1 MMSDAAMA
9 PAWMA
14 VNLFLLWAGWRASR
28 QLMPEAGA
36 IVRACQIAL
45 FWWAAVVLAAMT
57 TGAVGLLNG
66 PALLVSGTLCGG
78 VLLAGAVR
86 IGKPVE
92 YGPAGADD
100 PLELAAGG
108 GWFGERFWVFLW
120 GIWLAWMA
128 ARVGGVALLNFPS
141 DWDTLMYHLPL
152 VDQWLRAGSLYAP
165 DDPVW
170 YNAANVELVGLWCV
184 GPFSGDFLTGLTNLA
199 ALVLFAGAA
208 VELGGELGLG
218 RRLSHV
224 AGLAVVSNWVVFRQS
239 LDSKNDMAVAALF
252 LASLLF
258 GVRYLRL
265 GQRGALAYAACA
277 FGLLCGVKYYA
288 VGYAGVALMS
298 MAIVSLAGARAW
310 RGLKLVAAGIAGTV
324 IWGGY
329 WYLRNFWITGTPIY
343 PKGIG
348 GRTDV
353 LLQIR
358 PQLWESTLLG
368 NNSPDVFPL
377 LIEAVQSMTGP
388 CHLTAFLML
397 PTLVAWLIGSGT
409 WIWVRSGRAED
420 GGRRLLLAVLIA
432 GCGLVFGLTPFVV
445 ETVPE
450 TMNMLRGRYLPAR
463 FGLCLLTLGVYA
475 LGVLVQDLSRAL
487 RGRDPVRRWRMGL
500 SLVPPVIFG
509 LVAAWQFY
517 DNSSRAQ
524 NGQIVDT
531 ALLAWNALLIMLLV
545 AALRSVPRRIVWTCA
560 AVGGIALAGVA
571 AWGAYELSRGWHD
584 GYARHYDAMFRDRI
598 FQMLE
603 RDEPPGTRV
612 CVFGDRYYPFFGS
625 RRQFAPCRPPYLAS
639 REQALEYVRRQKAS
653 LVSAIRDARPRA
665 ERFDGWGGWLSDY
678 AEVFV
683 PVESA
688 SRPGARFDLFKV
700 DHGMLE
706 RILADGTA
714 AASGPDAESAGTVR
728 SHEAAAGKAQP

>member
-1 MMSDAAMA
+1 MMIDAAMA
-9 PAWMA
+9 PVWMA

-28 QLMPEAGA
+28 LLMPEAGA

-45 FWWAAVVLAAMT
+45 FWWAAVVLAAVT
-57 TGAVGLLNG
+57 TGAVRLLNG
-66 PALLVSGTLCGG
+66 PTLLASGTLCGW
-78 VLLAGAVR
+78 VLLVSAKR
-86 IGKPVE
+86 LGKTVE
-92 YGPAGADD
+92 LRPGKAD
-100 PLELAAGG
+100 ESMGLAAGG
-108 GWFGERFWVFLW
+108 GWLGERFWVFLW
-120 GIWLAWMA
+120 GIWLAWMT

-152 VDQWLRAGSLYAP
+152 VNQWLRAGSLYAP

-170 YNAANVELVGLWCV
+170 YNAANVELVGLWCA
-184 GPFSGDFLTGLTNLA
+184 GPFSGDFLAGLTNLP

-208 VELGGELGLG
+208 VELGSEFGLA

-252 LASLLF
+252 LATLLF
-258 GVRYLRL
+258 GMRYLRL
-265 GQRGALAYAACA
+265 GQRGALVYAACA

-288 VGYAGVALMS
+288 VGYAGVALIS
-298 MAIVSLAGARAW
+298 MAAVSLAGGRAW
-310 RGLKLVAAGIAGTV
+310 RGARLAAAGIVGAA

-329 WYLRNFWITGTPIY
+329 WYLRNFCITGTPIY

-348 GRTDV
+348 GKTDV

-368 NNSPDVFPL
+368 NSSPDVLPL
-377 LIEAVQSMTGP
+377 LTEAVQSMTGP
-388 CHLTAFLML
+388 CHLAAFLML

-409 WIWVRSGRAED
+409 WVWVRGGRAED

-445 ETVPE
+445 ETVPG

-475 LGVLVQDLSRAL
+475 LGVLVQDISRAL
-487 RGRDPVRRWRMGL
+487 RGRDPIRRWRMGL
-500 SLVPPVIFG
+500 SLPPLVIFG
-509 LVAAWQFY
+509 LAAAWQFY
-517 DNSSRAQ
+517 DNARRAQ
-524 NGQIVDT
+524 NGQLVDT
-531 ALLAWNALLIMLLV
+531 ALIAWNVLLIMLIV
-545 AALRSVPRRIVWTCA
+545 GTLRGAPRRIVWTCA
-560 AVGGIALAGVA
+560 AVAGITLAGA
-571 AWGAYELSRGWHD
+571 AGWGAYELSRGWHD
-584 GYARHYDAMFRDRI
+584 GYARHYDAMFGDRL
-598 FQMLE
+598 FQRLE
-603 RDEPPGTRV
+603 RVETPGTRV

-639 REQALEYVRRQKAS
+639 REQALEYVRRQRAS

-678 AEVFV
+678 PEVFV
-683 PVESA
+683 PVQSA
-688 SRPGARFDLFKV
+688 SQTAARFDLFRV
-700 DHGMLE
+700 DHAMLE

-714 AASGPDAESAGTVR
+714 IASGPDGEPVNAIRSQEATV
-728 SHEAAAGKAQP
+728 GKAQP